1 VVLCFRIFFFQNMM
15 NLWHI
20 LHEKTQHHIKIIFS
34 RSKFDDLN
42 TMKKINPPKTDT
54 TNQNQDHT
62 QEIWILKFC
71 KSGNVWIPVAD
82 NMGSGVAAKHQPL
95 ILGVTW
101 LGFRSAFLSRA
112 TCLNIS
118 SPLLLLGD
126 QVLGP
131 STSWNHAFA
140 LGNTCFPQNLDP
152 KLDH

>member
-1 VVLCFRIFFFQNMM
+1 
-15 NLWHI
+15 
-20 LHEKTQHHIKIIFS
+20 
-34 RSKFDDLN
+34 
-42 TMKKINPPKTDT
+42 
-54 TNQNQDHT
+54 
-62 QEIWILKFC
+62 
-71 KSGNVWIPVAD
+71 
-82 NMGSGVAAKHQPL
+82 MGSGVAAQHQPL

-118 SPLLLLGD
+118 SPLLIGD

-140 LGNTCFPQNLDP
+140 LGNTWFPQNLDP